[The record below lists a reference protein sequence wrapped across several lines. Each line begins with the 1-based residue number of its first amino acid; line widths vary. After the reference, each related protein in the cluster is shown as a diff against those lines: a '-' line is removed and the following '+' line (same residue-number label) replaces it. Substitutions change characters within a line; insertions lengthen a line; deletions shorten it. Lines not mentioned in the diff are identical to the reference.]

1 MAWACSAC
9 PRPTACRPPV
19 PRDYKHRAQPRR
31 RRRGGVP
38 GWLWL
43 LAGLAV
49 GLFVAFLVWLGGGDE
64 GDDRPV
70 PRTAPGQD
78 AREVRKAPRP
88 AIPPPPKPRFEF
100 YELLPDMEVVVVP
113 EEELGPKPAQGVA
126 RVEKPGTY
134 VLQAGSFRSA
144 RQADEL
150 RARLALMG
158 LESRVQ
164 AVTLD
169 SGETWHRVRVGPFRD
184 LAELNR
190 VRAQLAENHIEAIL
204 LRARPEG

>member
-1 MAWACSAC
+1 M
-9 PRPTACRPPV
+9 

-31 RRRGGVP
+31 RKRGRVP

-43 LAGLAV
+43 LTGLAV
-49 GLFVAFLVWLGGGDE
+49 GLFVAFLVWLGTDE
-64 GDDRPV
+64 SPDRPQ
-70 PRTAPGQD
+70 PQPAPTRD

-88 AIPPPPKPRFEF
+88 TIPPPPKPRFEF
-100 YELLPDMEVVVVP
+100 YDLLPDMEVVVVP

-158 LESRVQ
+158 LESSVQ

-190 VRAQLAENHIEAIL
+190 VRAQLAENRIDAIL
-204 LRARPEG
+204 LRAQPEG